1 MKNRSLIILPLVL
14 VGIFC
19 FGQVNNANTKSD
31 PDRRSKQEEKTLY
44 LIEMEGY
51 KKITWKQ
58 LNAASIKLIE
68 DWMLVGAGEIDDYN
82 MMTANWGTMGWLWNK
97 PVVTIFVRPQ
107 RNTHIYTEREDY
119 FTLTFFTE
127 EHRGS
132 LELMGEVS
140 GRDFDKMNYE
150 KLRPVITP
158 NGSIGFR
165 EAYMIIECRKLYSTV
180 IREEDFDVKRLARGI
195 YPRKDF
201 HTMYVGEITGIW
213 VKE

>member
-1 MKNRSLIILPLVL
+1 MIALLAIVSVA
-14 VGIFC
+14 C
-19 FGQVNNANTKSD
+19 TGQA
-31 PDRRSKQEEKTLY
+31 SKEKTDSGTYGREEKPESE
-44 LIEMEGY
+44 IKISEMEGY
-51 KKITWKQ
+51 KKITWEE
-58 LNAASIKLIE
+58 LNAASIRLIE
-68 DWMLVGAGEIDDYN
+68 DWMLVGAGNIDDYN
-82 MMTANWGTMGWLWNK
+82 MMTANWGTMGWLWRK
-97 PVVTIFVRPQ
+97 PVATIFVRPQ
-107 RNTHIYTEREDY
+107 RHTHTYTEREDY

-150 KLRPVITP
+150 GLRPVVTP

-165 EAYMIIECRKLYSTV
+165 EAYMIIECKKLYATV
-180 IREEDFDVKRLARGI
+180 LKEEDFIAKRLMRGT
-195 YPRKDF
+195 YPRKDY